1 MISGD
6 GMSLPYIVSATDA
19 GGQIQAKFSYGDDY
33 YNFSNGTASKTG
45 QSGASRVTAF
55 ITKNSEAD
63 VVSVDLSQ
71 SLGIPAC
78 KGPAIM
84 DNPSPG
90 KKVAKFQGKTFA
102 TFMMM
107 MGWRRNA
114 DSKIIMCLGTSDGK
128 KYTVK
133 TANDQSLDIPKYAM
147 ITCMSPGGNH
157 SGVMIQ
163 NATAGDAMTNSKA
176 AFYIT
181 GTPAH
186 QHVKL

>member
-1 MISGD
+1 
-6 GMSLPYIVSATDA
+6 MSLPYIVSATDA

-78 KGPAIM
+78 TGPAIM

-114 DSKIIMCLGTSDGK
+114 DSTIIMCLGTSDGK
-128 KYTVK
+128 K
-133 TANDQSLDIPKYAM
+133 
-147 ITCMSPGGNH
+147 
-157 SGVMIQ
+157 
-163 NATAGDAMTNSKA
+163 
-176 AFYIT
+176 
-181 GTPAH
+181 
-186 QHVKL
+186 